1 MKKDKS
7 VLIIGGDKRQ
17 KFLFKLLS
25 EDGYNVTH
33 LNENSDNLY
42 DLINSND
49 IIFLPLPVSK
59 DRVHIYSDADNFRLK
74 LADAVKSIKNISM
87 VFGGGIPKEV
97 RDYFEDESIE
107 YHDCLIS
114 ELFEL
119 QNAYFTAQGALKLL
133 LDNTEDYLLGKTA
146 LIIGFGRI
154 ATALSEMLKNL
165 NMKVTVAARN
175 ELQLKTAKLS
185 GFQIINLKELRNLS
199 GFDFVFNTVPYR
211 IFDEAAMSSA
221 GKNSVYFELASA
233 PFGVDKELA
242 QKHDIRYVQGGALP
256 GKYLPLS
263 SAKLLKEYMEQ
274 FI

>member
-17 KFLFKLLS
+17 KLLLKLLS
-25 EDGYNVTH
+25 EDGYNATH
-33 LNENSDNLY
+33 INENTENFY
-42 DLINSND
+42 DVISSND

-59 DRVHIYSDADNFRLK
+59 DRVHIYSDTDNFRLK
-74 LADAVKSIKNISM
+74 ISDAVKSIKNTSA

-119 QNAYFTAQGALKLL
+119 QNAFFTVQGALKLL
-133 LDNTEDYLLGKTA
+133 LDNTEDYLLGKTV
-146 LIIGFGRI
+146 LITGFGRI

-185 GFQIINLKELRNLS
+185 GFQTINLKELRNLS
-199 GFDFVFNTVPYR
+199 GFDFIFNTVPYR
-211 IFDEAAMSSA
+211 IFDEKTVSLADR
-221 GKNSVYFELASA
+221 KCVYFELASA
-233 PFGVDKELA
+233 PFGVDRELT
-242 QKHDIRYVQGGALP
+242 QKYDIRYVQGGALP
-256 GKYLPLS
+256 GKYLPIS